1 MIMYTWVVF
10 LFAPGLPIL
19 FPIGLLALIILY
31 VNGRLQLAYYCRRPP
46 VYDERM
52 NETSI
57 RLLGFAP
64 LLYCSMAV
72 FVYSN
77 RCTFYN
83 DVYANTNAG
92 FFSQEHD
99 RYYKQVTSMSPAIV
113 FLVYLCL
120 VIILFLS

>member
-10 LFAPGLPIL
+10 FFAPGLPVL
-19 FPIGLLALIILY
+19 FPIGLLAMIVLY
-31 VNGRLQLAYYCRRPP
+31 VNGRLQLAYYNRRPP

-64 LLYCSMAV
+64 LLYAGMAV
-72 FVYSN
+72 AVYSN

-83 DVYANTNAG
+83 DVYANTNDG
-92 FFSQEHD
+92 FF
-99 RYYKQVTSMSPAIV
+99 
-113 FLVYLCL
+113 
-120 VIILFLS
+120 